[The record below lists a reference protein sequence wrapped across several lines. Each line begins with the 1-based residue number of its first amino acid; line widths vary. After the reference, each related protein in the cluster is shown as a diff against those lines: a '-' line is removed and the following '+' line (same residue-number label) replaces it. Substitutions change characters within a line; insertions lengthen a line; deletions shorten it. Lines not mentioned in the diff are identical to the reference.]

1 MTPFAKHVAATVGC
15 VVLPFVAASC
25 TVSVEGSASQA
36 SASSSVSAPQS
47 DGGSTVDPQQLLDEQ
62 CAAGVAAAE
71 GFLPS
76 WKALAT
82 NGSIPTAE
90 QRTALATEIQG
101 YADQITAQLPAIA
114 DPTLVTRLQAVVFEM
129 DTLVQ
134 GLGQGIEVRLDA
146 YTVAMD
152 AVKAYCGL

>member
-1 MTPFAKHVAATVGC
+1 MTPSVKRLAAALGC
-15 VVLPFVAASC
+15 VVFPFVAASC
-25 TVSVEGSASQA
+25 TVTVEGKASQA
-36 SASSSVSAPQS
+36 SASSGASAPQS

-76 WKALAT
+76 WKSLAT
-82 NGSIPTAE
+82 NGNIPTAD
-90 QRTALATEIQG
+90 QRAALAAEIQG

-114 DPTLVTRLQAVVFEM
+114 DPTLATRLQAVVFEM

-146 YTVAMD
+146 FTVAMD